1 VEQRQII
8 VASNRGPVSF
18 ARNEA
23 GQIEIRRG
31 MGGLVTALTA
41 ALELCGGLWV
51 ASAMSEEDRERA
63 ARGRIELPGE
73 GLEFGL
79 RYLSFDPAA
88 FDRFYNGISNRIL
101 WFLHHYLWETATM
114 PRFDHDT
121 GRAWEDYREVNE
133 KFAAALAEE
142 GDSMR
147 SPPAYLVQDYHLSL
161 VPAMLRRRRPGAH
174 ITHFSHTPFAG
185 PNYFRILPRPIREE
199 LLAGLLG
206 ADVLGF
212 QSSAWVENFLLSC
225 RSLPGARVDL
235 RRRSVAWEGRRVPV
249 RVYPISIDPE
259 QLKEEARS
267 AAVQAARRRVTDW
280 LGGARLVLRVD
291 RAEPSKN
298 ILRGFLA
305 FGAFLRRYPQ
315 WRRRVRFLALANP
328 TRSALPEYRD
338 YLDRC
343 RDEVGRLNRELGE
356 PGWEPIEFSLKDDHP
371 RALAA
376 YELYDVLVVN
386 PVIDG
391 MNLVAKEGPA
401 LNRTGGVL
409 ILSENAGAYDE
420 LGKYALGVNPFDVD
434 ATADAIAAALDMA
447 PDERARRARNLR
459 AALRRNRVDRW
470 VTSQLKDLERVHS

>member
-1 VEQRQII
+1 
-8 VASNRGPVSF
+8 
-18 ARNEA
+18 
-23 GQIEIRRG
+23 
-31 MGGLVTALTA
+31 MTALTA
-41 ALELCGGLWV
+41 ALDLCGGLWV
-51 ASAMSEEDRERA
+51 ASAMSDDDRERA

-73 GLEFGL
+73 APEYGL

-114 PRFDHDT
+114 PRFDHHT
-121 GRAWEDYREVNE
+121 RRAWEDYRGVNE
-133 KFAAALAEE
+133 GFADALAEE
-142 GDSMR
+142 GDTMG

-174 ITHFSHTPFAG
+174 IAHFSHTPFAG
-185 PNYFRILPRPIREE
+185 PNYFRILPGPMREE

-212 QSSAWVENFLLSC
+212 QSSAWAENFLLSC
-225 RSLPGARVDL
+225 RSLQGARVDL
-235 RRRSVAWEGRRVPV
+235 RRRAVAWEGRRVPV

-259 QLKEEARS
+259 RLKEAARS
-267 AAVQAARRRVTDW
+267 DAVGAAKRQVTDW
-280 LGGARLVLRVD
+280 LGGARLILRVD

-305 FGAFLRRYPQ
+305 FGAFLRRYPR
-315 WRRRVRFLALANP
+315 WRRRVRFIALANP
-328 TRSALPEYRD
+328 TRAALPAYRD
-338 YLDRC
+338 YLDHC
-343 RDEVGRLNRELGE
+343 RDEVARLNRELGE
-356 PGWEPIEFSLKDDHP
+356 PGWEPIQFSLKDDHP

-386 PVIDG
+386 PSFDG

-401 LNRTGGVL
+401 LNRQRGVL

-420 LGKYALGVNPFDVD
+420 LGRHALGVNPFDVD

-459 AALRRNRVDRW
+459 AAVRRNRVDRW
-470 VTSQLKDLERVHS
+470 VRSQLMDLNRAHS

>member
-18 ARNEA
+18 VRSGTGEL
-23 GQIEIRRG
+23 ELRRG

-51 ASAMSEEDRERA
+51 ASAMSGEDRERS
-63 ARGRIELPGE
+63 ARGRIELPGDGPE
-73 GLEFGL
+73 YGL

-121 GRAWEDYREVNE
+121 RRAWEDYRKVNQG
-133 KFAAALAEE
+133 FAAALAEE
-142 GDSMR
+142 GGAMR
-147 SPPAYLVQDYHLSL
+147 SPPAYLVQDYHLAL
-161 VPAMLRRRRPGAH
+161 VPAMLRRRSPGAR
-174 ITHFSHTPFAG
+174 IAHFSHTPFAG

-199 LLAGLLG
+199 LLAGMLG

-212 QSSAWVENFLLSC
+212 QSPTWAENFLLSC
-225 RSLPGARVDL
+225 RSLPGAKVDP
-235 RRRSVAWEGRRVPV
+235 RRRAVAWEGRRVSV

-259 QLKEEARS
+259 RLKEAARS
-267 AAVQAARRRVTDW
+267 DAVRAAMRQVTDW
-280 LGGARLVLRVD
+280 LGGTRLILRVD

-343 RDEVGRLNRELGE
+343 RGEVARLNRELGE
-356 PGWEPIEFSLKDDHP
+356 QGWEPIEFSLKDDHP

-386 PVIDG
+386 PVFDG

-401 LNRTGGVL
+401 LNRRSGVL

-420 LGKYALGVNPFDVD
+420 LGRHALGVNPFDVD
-434 ATADAIAAALDMA
+434 ATADAIAEALDMTK
-447 PDERARRARNLR
+447 DERARRARNLR
-459 AALRRNRVDRW
+459 AAVRRNRVDRW
-470 VTSQLKDLERVHS
+470 VRSQLIDLNGVHS